1 MISHTFRIG
10 GMSCAACVSRVE
22 ESVKGI
28 RGIVS
33 ASANIGNNTLTVE
46 FEEVEVGI
54 EDITTAIVSAGYSVI
69 EGDILEAEK
78 RETIELTRQARDLAI
93 AVLFT
98 VPLSIVAMGHMFGLD
113 LGLSPLSFCLAQAML
128 ISPVLYAGRR
138 FYKKGIPA
146 LFSKSP
152 TMDSLVAIST
162 IASVTL
168 GVYNTY
174 LVWSG
179 DISQM
184 HTLSFDSAAMIIA
197 LVSVGKYIES
207 RSRYRTNGSLRNLL
221 SLSPS
226 EASVLKD
233 GVEERVPL
241 SDLQMGDM
249 VVVRPGESIPSDGT
263 IVLGMSQVDESMLT
277 GESVPVD
284 KSAGD
289 VVYGGTVNHHGNL
302 QIRVDRVGEETM
314 LSQIA
319 RMVEMAQGTKAP
331 VASMADRVASVFVPA
346 VMIISLVSG
355 LAWFLSGHGIQFS
368 LTIAISVL
376 VISCPCALGLA
387 TPLAIVV
394 GTGNGSRHGI
404 LFKTASALEAASRV
418 DTVVLDKT
426 GTCTIGHPEVV
437 SIDGPEGCIGI
448 VATAESGSE
457 HPIARA
463 IVEHAVSMGYAI
475 SPYSDFEN
483 RVGGGISCTVD
494 GRQVIVGNRD
504 LLETEEVHVPE
515 SQDREEITYVY
526 ASVDGSYLCRIGL
539 ADPPREEGRAALMHL
554 KKMGVRAIMAT
565 GDRESVGHSVADEL
579 GIDEVHAC
587 MKPIDKLALIKKLQV
602 QQAHVA
608 MAGDGIN
615 DAPSLTQADVGIAVG
630 SGTDIAIESA
640 DIVLMNDDLRNIP
653 AALEIGKATLGNV
666 RQNLMLAFCYN
677 IVCIPIA
684 AGLPALLGYD
694 GLVYAMP
701 MVSAAAMSLSSISV
715 VTNAARMTG
724 FRPRSL
730 SEDMPK

>member
-1 MISHTFRIG
+1 MKSHTFRIG
-10 GMSCAACVSRVE
+10 GMSCAACVGRVE
-22 ESVKGI
+22 HAARNVHGVI
-28 RGIVS
+28 S
-33 ASANIGNNTLTVE
+33 ASANIGNSTLTVE
-46 FEEVEVGI
+46 FDENEVDTQKI
-54 EDITTAIVSAGYSVI
+54 ATAVISAGYTVI
-69 EGDILEAEK
+69 EGDKHEVER
-78 RETIELTRQARDLAI
+78 REIRELASQARDLAI

-98 VPLSIVAMGHMFGLD
+98 VPLSIIAMGHMFGLD
-113 LGLSPLSFCLAQAML
+113 LGLDPLPFCLVQVAL
-128 ISPVLYAGRR
+128 VSPVLYAGRR

-162 IASVTL
+162 VSSVVL
-168 GVYNTY
+168 GMYNTY
-174 LVWSG
+174 LVWNG
-179 DISQM
+179 DASQM
-184 HTLSFDSAAMIIA
+184 HTLSFDSAAMIIT

-207 RSRYRTNGSLRNLL
+207 RSKHRTNGSLRSLL

-226 EASVLKD
+226 EASVLRND
-233 GVEERVPL
+233 VEERIPV
-241 SDLQMGDM
+241 SDLRIGDM

-263 IVLGMSQVDESMLT
+263 ITLGTSQVDESMLT
-277 GESVPVD
+277 GESIPVD
-284 KSAGD
+284 KSVND
-289 VVYGGTVNHHGNL
+289 IVYGGTVNHHGIL
-302 QIRVDRVGEETM
+302 HVRIDRIGDDTV

-331 VASMADRVASVFVPA
+331 VANMADRVASVFVPA
-346 VMIISLVSG
+346 VMVIALASG
-355 LAWFLSGHGIQFS
+355 LAWLLSGEGIQFS

-394 GTGNGSRHGI
+394 GTGNGSRYGI
-404 LFKTASALEAASRV
+404 LFKTASSLEAASKI

-426 GTCTIGHPEVV
+426 GTCTIGHPEVI
-437 SIDGPEGCIGI
+437 SIDGPGDCIGI
-448 VATAESGSE
+448 VAAAESGSE

-463 IVEHAVSMGYAI
+463 IVECAVSTGHPLP
-475 SPYSDFEN
+475 SYSDFEN
-483 RVGGGISCTVD
+483 HVGGGVSCMID
-494 GRQVIVGNRD
+494 GKHVIVGNRD
-504 LLETEEVHVPE
+504 LLLTEGVHVPGSE
-515 SQDREEITYVY
+515 DDDGLTYIH

-539 ADPPREEGRAALMHL
+539 ADSPRREGTTALMHL
-554 KKMGVRAIMAT
+554 KRMGVRTIMAT
-565 GDRESVGHSVADEL
+565 GDRKSVANNVADAL
-579 GIDEVHAC
+579 GIDEVHSD
-587 MKPIDKLALIKKLQV
+587 MKPGDKLALVKRLQV

-615 DAPSLTQADVGIAVG
+615 DAPSLTQADVGIAIG

-677 IVCIPIA
+677 IVCIPMA
-684 AGLPALLGYD
+684 AGLPVLLGYD
-694 GLVYAMP
+694 GLVEVMP

-715 VTNAARMTG
+715 VTNAARMAG

-730 SEDMPK
+730 SEGMQR